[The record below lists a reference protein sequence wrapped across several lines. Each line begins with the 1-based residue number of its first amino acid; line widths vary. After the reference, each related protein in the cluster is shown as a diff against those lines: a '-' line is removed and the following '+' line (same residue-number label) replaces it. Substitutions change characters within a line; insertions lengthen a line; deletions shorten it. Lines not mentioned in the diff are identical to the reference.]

1 MVQVRA
7 TKADMDLEM
16 LRLNQHRDFFDRL
29 FIAEKLPP
37 REIAERLG
45 TKHTTL
51 LSWMKLNGI
60 QPRDAK
66 QAQQAR
72 LERQQRSEM
81 GTIPSAPSRRAAET
95 GSAGA
100 AKHPSEDCCSS
111 YPCQSANR
119 SNSAPDTS
127 PEQTGP

>member
-1 MVQVRA
+1 MAQMRA
-7 TKADMDLEM
+7 KRADMELEM
-16 LRLNQHRDFFDRL
+16 LRLNQHRNCFDKL
-29 FIAEKLPP
+29 FLDEKLPP

-72 LERQQRSEM
+72 LERQRRIEM
-81 GTIPSAPSRRAAET
+81 GMIPSAPSRRAAEA

>member
-1 MVQVRA
+1 MAQMRA
-7 TKADMDLEM
+7 KRADMELEM
-16 LRLNQHRDFFDRL
+16 LRLNQHRNCFDKL
-29 FIAEKLPP
+29 FLDEKLAP

-72 LERQQRSEM
+72 LERQRRAEM
-81 GTIPSAPSRRAAET
+81 GMLPSALSRRGTET
-95 GSAGA
+95 GPASSSSNWGFQSSAQVGGDKA
-100 AKHPSEDCCSS
+100 
-111 YPCQSANR
+111 R
-119 SNSAPDTS
+119 R
-127 PEQTGP
+127 TG

>member
-1 MVQVRA
+1 MAQVHA
-7 TKADMDLEM
+7 TKADMDLGV
-16 LRLNQHRDFFDRL
+16 LRLNQQCDFFDRL
-29 FIAEKLPP
+29 FTDEKRPPRKIAEC
-37 REIAERLG
+37 LG

-66 QAQQAR
+66 QAQQTR
-72 LERQQRSEM
+72 LERQRRSEM
-81 GTIPSAPSRRAAET
+81 GTIPSAPSRRAAEA
-95 GSAGA
+95 GSAGV
-100 AKHPSEDCCSS
+100 AKHPPENCCSS